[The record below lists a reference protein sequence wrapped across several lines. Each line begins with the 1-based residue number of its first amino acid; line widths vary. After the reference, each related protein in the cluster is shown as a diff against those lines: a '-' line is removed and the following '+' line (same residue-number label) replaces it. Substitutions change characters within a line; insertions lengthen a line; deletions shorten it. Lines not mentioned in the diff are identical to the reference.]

1 MIESISGKLNK
12 SNVARLRLW
21 KGRELDEVP
30 SKNGVMEE
38 ITENDIS
45 REPTI
50 PRKGRGRPRKVV
62 ITKPQMCSGKA
73 KKVSPSVV
81 PRKKKGLILTK
92 LTPNKILDRNRLNT
106 NEVKP
111 LRRSPRLLIR
121 TAVT

>member
-1 MIESISGKLNK
+1 MISAESLLYPK
-12 SNVARLRLW
+12 
-21 KGRELDEVP
+21 
-30 SKNGVMEE
+30 
-38 ITENDIS
+38 
-45 REPTI
+45 
-50 PRKGRGRPRKVV
+50 KGRGRPRKVV

-81 PRKKKGLILTK
+81 PKKKTGLIVTK
-92 LTPNKILDRNRLNT
+92 LNPRKILIRNRLNK